1 MEPEVARK
9 NVRLGLALL
18 ALALLLFAGSILIAE
33 IYNVVSS

>member
-33 IYNVVSS
+33 LYNVVSS

>member
-33 IYNVVSS
+33 MYNVVSS